1 MTFLSPQLGTPP
13 PPPPSPPPN
22 PPIMASQQVQQAGLS
37 AEAAAAAA
45 SGGMGFANTLKTSA
59 NGASPAATTSGKTL
73 LGQ

>member
-1 MTFLSPQLGTPP
+1 
-13 PPPPSPPPN
+13 
-22 PPIMASQQVQQAGLS
+22 MASQQVQQAGLS